1 MENSQQQNKYLTK
14 FDKIFLAV
22 LILGVVYVGI
32 NITQRLSNTEKPSS
46 KTPKITRGSNV
57 IIQSSGGNSIMLG
70 VTKESYKEMRKYSQA
85 DDQTGL
91 TNMIL
96 AETMFVVDSGTKAL
110 VIDMGV
116 YEYEVR
122 IKSGTHA
129 GDSGW
134 VASDLVKLEK

>member
-1 MENSQQQNKYLTK
+1 
-14 FDKIFLAV
+14 
-22 LILGVVYVGI
+22 
-32 NITQRLSNTEKPSS
+32 
-46 KTPKITRGSNV
+46 
-57 IIQSSGGNSIMLG
+57 MLG

-96 AETMFVVDSGTKAL
+96 AETMLVVDSGTKAL